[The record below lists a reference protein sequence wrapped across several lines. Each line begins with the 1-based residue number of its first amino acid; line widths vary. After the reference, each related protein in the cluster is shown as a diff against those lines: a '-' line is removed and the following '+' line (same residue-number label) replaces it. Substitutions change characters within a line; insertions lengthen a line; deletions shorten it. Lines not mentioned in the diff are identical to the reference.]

1 MRTCNGSRAA
11 GRFGRLVLL
20 AAVLTA
26 CTKWQVQDVSPQQL
40 LAEHPPARVRVTR
53 ADRTAI
59 ILRQPEL
66 VSDTLYGIARDSAGP
81 AGPRQGVPLSDI
93 AQIAIRRRDPLATGL
108 LALGSAAIAA
118 GVGVLI
124 WLSSLTAD

>member
-11 GRFGRLVLL
+11 GRFGWLVLL
-20 AAVLTA
+20 AASLTA
-26 CTKWQVQDVSPQQL
+26 CTKWQVQAVSPQQL
-40 LAEHPPARVRVTR
+40 LAEHQPARVRVTR

-59 ILRQPEL
+59 VLRQPEL

-108 LALGSAAIAA
+108 LALGSAALAA

-124 WLSSLTAD
+124 WASSLPAD